1 MTSGGNGMAEMKEY
15 IRFIGGIRKAIPYLA
30 VSLLGLMLLGNP
42 VLAQDDTSSEEE
54 EFVLED
60 TVVTGSILRNA
71 GMEMPTPVTVMT
83 VEELD
88 MLSPTTLIEGLAE
101 LPQFFNSATT
111 QQPSPFFES
120 TGAGTLNLRGLQG
133 KRTLQLLDGRRVV
146 QSTLFGGPDINL
158 FPEFLM
164 KGIETVTGGASASY
178 GTNAVAGAVNFIL
191 DTEYEGIKAKYQI
204 GNTEKGYGET
214 YEFQV
219 AAGFALGDRTN
230 ILVSYEKTGQ
240 EDIFGKRDQ
249 YGWYDGSSLLPN
261 PDTANR
267 GTTPDNPYWLVYPD
281 VRPYTDSRG
290 GILDFTDVGGGYY
303 IWDESA
309 GKFVPYVM
317 GDVCNAYGCS
327 NARWGN
333 GDDVGADANLLS
345 PETGRENLFGY
356 IEHNFTDNFKV
367 FGQALY
373 GEFYFK
379 NRGSVGAFPNP
390 NPNPFMKTMFDRAF
404 TIYSGNPFLPADMQQ
419 LMDDYGMDSV
429 KLGRRGSIKDLA
441 FDTWSG
447 NYTDTLSLTG
457 GFEYEVGSGFFEG
470 WQVAAYYQYGE
481 THLDAIQHG
490 GVRLDRIYIAADAVL
505 DDQGNIV
512 CNVTNTTNGELY
524 PDCVP
529 INLFGE
535 GMASKEAIDW
545 VIDFEPGVQMHA
557 EGAMGTEDPLIYDY
571 VSSGPKVRVV
581 DIDQTVWDIRA
592 NGEIF
597 EGWGAGPI
605 MMGIG
610 YGYREES
617 FTQQVHVGPGG
628 NINADPAFLPVM
640 ANDASLG
647 IRGVPGGNMASGNLV
662 EIQFSNVPHARG
674 SQDVQEAFTEFLVP
688 LVADK
693 PGIKQMNVSLAGRWA
708 DYDGLASAVYSW
720 KTGLSWS
727 ITDEIRL
734 RGTYSQ
740 DVRAATMAEKFD
752 RTGGVANVTD
762 YLEDPTGGSQS
773 TYTVTR
779 FSGGSPDIQP
789 EEAHTKTFG
798 LIYRPDWLKGFA
810 LSADWYDVEIEDN
823 INQLAATDVTTGCYL
838 DGITDYCKYIIR
850 GAGPSP
856 INPDIQRISLIGLP
870 YINQDAVGAKGVDFE
885 MTYRR
890 DVDWLGGGE
899 TINLRLVGSYLNSRY
914 NLDIPDEIELARD
927 PTLQTTETEFKGS
940 SGFPEWT
947 GVLTGTYRRGPLR
960 LTATA
965 RYTDEMLLNRNWNY
979 NGTSTRWDVLDN
991 TIDARIIVNA
1001 RANYAF
1007 EVFGGFLDVYGLVN
1021 NVFDK
1026 WPEQLDAGEYNAL
1039 FGGDWGNA
1047 NWGTAPN
1054 QDRRGR
1060 MYTFGLT
1067 YEREM

>member
-111 QQPSPFFES
+111 QTPSAFFES

-133 KRTLQLLDGRRVV
+133 KRTLQLLNGRRVV

-164 KGIETVTGGASASY
+164 KATETVTGGASASY

-240 EDIFGKRDQ
+240 EDIYGKRHE

-261 PDTANR
+261 PDPNA
-267 GTTPDNPYWLVYPD
+267 GETPDNPYWLAYPD
-281 VRPYTDSRG
+281 VRSRVDSLG
-290 GILDFTDVGGGYY
+290 GILGFPASAGGPY
-303 IWDESA
+303 IWDEST
-309 GKFVPYVM
+309 GKFEPFVL
-317 GDVCNAYGCS
+317 GEVCNNFGCS
-327 NARWGN
+327 TARWGS
-333 GDDVGADANLLS
+333 GDDNGGFSDLIS

-379 NRGSVGAFPNP
+379 NRGGVGSFPDP
-390 NPNPFMKTMFDRAF
+390 PGAMFDRAF
-404 TIYSGNPFLPADMQQ
+404 TIYSGNPYLPADMQQ
-419 LMDDYGMDSV
+419 IMDDNNLSSV
-429 KLGRRGSIKDLA
+429 MLGRRGGPLDLA
-441 FDTWSG
+441 YDSWTG

-470 WQVAAYYQYGE
+470 WQVTGYYQYGE

-490 GVRLDRIYIAADAVL
+490 GVRLDRIYLAADVVTDPATG
-505 DDQGNIV
+505 QPA
-512 CNVTNTTNGELY
+512 CNVTVTSGLY

-529 INLFGE
+529 LNLFGQ

-545 VIDFEPGVQMHA
+545 VLDFEPGAQIHA
-557 EGAMGTEDPLIYDY
+557 EGAMGTEDPLVYDY

-581 DIDQTVWDIRA
+581 DIDQKVYDIRA

-605 MMGIG
+605 MMGLG

-617 FTQQVHVGPGG
+617 FTQQVQVGPGG

-640 ANDASLG
+640 ANNAALG

-674 SQDVQEAFTEFLVP
+674 AQDVQEAYMEFLVP
-688 LVADK
+688 LIADV
-693 PGIKQMNVSLAGRWA
+693 PAIKQMNVSLAGRWA
-708 DYDGLASAVYSW
+708 DYDGLDNAIYSW

-734 RGTYSQ
+734 RSTYSQ

-752 RTGGVANVTD
+752 RTGGIATVTD
-762 YLEDPTGGSQS
+762 YLEDPTGGADSR
-773 TYTVTR
+773 YGVTR
-779 FSGGSPDIQP
+779 FSAGSPDIQP

-823 INQLAATDVTTGCYL
+823 INQLTGPEVTEGCYL
-838 DGITDYCKYIIR
+838 DGITSYCQYIIR
-850 GAGPSP
+850 GAGPSD
-856 INPDIQRISLIGLP
+856 INPDINRISLIGLP

-899 TINLRLVGSYLNSRY
+899 TINLRLVGSYLSDRY
-914 NLDIPDEIELARD
+914 DLDIPDAIELQRD
-927 PTLQTTETEFKGS
+927 PTLETVKTEYQGA

-965 RYTDEMLLNRNWNY
+965 RYTDEMIVNRNRNWS
-979 NGTSTRWDVLDN
+979 GTSTRWDYPDN
-991 TIDARIIVNA
+991 IIDARIIVNA
-1001 RANYAF
+1001 RANYMF

-1026 WPEQLDAGEYNAL
+1026 WPEQMDTGEFAAW
-1039 FGGDWGNA
+1039 FGGDPGY
-1047 NWGTAPN
+1047 GTAPN

-1060 MYTFGLT
+1060 IYTFGLT